1 MKIKLNVNDI
11 LTPLVNATG
20 VVGTKNSIAIL
31 SCVVLELGKNNT
43 LILTASDGSQWVS
56 TKATI
61 EETDIEVG
69 TKFCIEA
76 KDLKSA
82 LSNLAGR
89 SVELSFDEAS
99 HTMTC
104 TFANGKFTLPYL
116 SADEYPQST
125 SIEGEG
131 KVEFLLDAP
140 KVARMI
146 AQTDYA
152 MANDPLR
159 MVMNGTYFDFHKD
172 DLSLVA
178 SDGHKLAL
186 CQDKSIK
193 KEDDGDNSFILTAK
207 ATSTLA
213 TLIEKEEGMI
223 KIAFNGNNV
232 CINNQNFKLTAK
244 LIEGRFPNY
253 KAVIPQESK
262 ISVKV
267 NKDDILGAM
276 KRILPMS
283 STATEV
289 VKFIFSPNLLTLF
302 CEDVD
307 FSKSASEMMQCD
319 YPNAEDFTIGFK
331 GSAVIQ
337 SLQAIEGDEVLIQ
350 MTESNRAAIFTS
362 AIPDEK
368 YSHIALVMPMLV
380 E

>member
-1 MKIKLNVNDI
+1 MKIQLNVNDI
-11 LTPLVNATG
+11 LTPLVNATS

-31 SCVVLELGKNNT
+31 SCVMIEVGKNNT
-43 LILTASDGSQWVS
+43 LIITASDGSQWVS

-61 EETDIEVG
+61 IETDIAEG

-76 KDLKSA
+76 KDLKQA
-82 LSNLAGR
+82 LSNLSGR
-89 SVELSFDEAS
+89 AVELTFDEAS

-104 TFANGKFTLPYL
+104 SFANGKFTLPYL
-116 SADEYPQST
+116 DAEEYPQST
-125 SIEGEG
+125 PIEGDD
-131 KVEFLLDAP
+131 KVEYILDAP
-140 KVARMI
+140 KIARMI
-146 AQTDYA
+146 AQTNYA

-159 MVMNGTYFDFHKD
+159 MVMNGAYFDFRKD
-172 DLSLVA
+172 SLSVVA

-186 CQDKSIK
+186 CQDKTIK
-193 KEDDGDNSFILTAK
+193 NEAEEDKSFILMAK
-207 ATSTLA
+207 SASVLA
-213 TLIEKEEGMI
+213 TLIDKEEGLI

-253 KAVIPQESK
+253 NAVIPKDSDKK
-262 ISVKV
+262 IKV
-267 NKDDILGAM
+267 NKDDVLSAM

-283 STATEV
+283 STTTEV

-307 FSKSASEMMQCD
+307 YSKSASETMQSD
-319 YPNAEDFTIGFK
+319 YPNQADFTIGFK

-337 SLQAIEGDEVLIQ
+337 SLQAIEGDEVMIE
-350 MTESNRAAIFTS
+350 MTESSRAAIFTS
-362 AIPDEK
+362 ATTNET

-380 E
+380 D

>member
-31 SCVVLELGKNNT
+31 SCVVLEVGKNNT

-61 EETDIEVG
+61 EETDIDEG

-76 KDLKSA
+76 KDLKQA

-131 KVEFLLDAP
+131 RVEFLLDAP

-159 MVMNGTYFDFHKD
+159 MVMNGTYFDFHVD
-172 DLSLVA
+172 NLSVVA

-186 CQDKSIK
+186 CQDKTV
-193 KEDDGDNSFILTAK
+193 DDGNENSFILMSK
-207 ATSTLA
+207 SVSILA

-244 LIEGRFPNY
+244 LIEGKFPNY

-331 GSAVIQ
+331 GSAIIQ